1 MAISNY
7 KRSYVSAEIR
17 NLEDRLRPV
26 IEDGVQSNEAT
37 VELAHIDQRVARLC
51 YDCHTEQWPDDLR
64 EALQSLYDQMG
75 YADDYE
81 IPRPE

>member
-1 MAISNY
+1 VAISDY

-17 NLEDRLRPV
+17 NLEDRLQPV
-26 IEDGVQSNEAT
+26 IEDGQSDEAMA
-37 VELAHIDQRVARLC
+37 ELAHIDQRVARLC
-51 YDCHTEQWPDDLR
+51 YECRTEQWPDDLR

-75 YADDYE
+75 YADDHE